1 MESFF
6 QISSQKINSVNMDF
20 SRYALS
26 EFDWNQRLI
35 GITGARG
42 VGKTTLLLQLSA
54 IKYPLSESVLYVSLD
69 ELYFA
74 ANTLSDLVD
83 SFVKI
88 GGKCIVLDE
97 VHKYNTWS
105 QEIKNIYD
113 RYSELQIVFTG
124 SAALEIYKG
133 NADLSRRAL
142 HYHLHGMSVREF
154 VDLNYGIK
162 IPKYTLEDIV
172 YKTNDITNEIVTKL
186 KFPIKYF
193 KEYLM
198 NGVYPFS
205 KSDKVYYHQ
214 RLINIFNQVLETDL
228 PSVYGIDYKSV
239 VSLKKLIYI
248 LSGIVPYKPNISE
261 LSQKVGVSRE
271 TIIRYLYFLQKAEI
285 LSLLYADKQGIAL
298 MNKPEKIYL
307 NNTNLS
313 YALST
318 NNSNIGAIRETFF
331 MHQISNLYNVE
342 YANNGDFFADGKYT
356 FEIGGKNKTQKQIK
370 AIDNA
375 FIVNDDIEY
384 GYKNVIPLYLFGFLY

>member
-1 MESFF
+1 MESLY
-6 QISSQKINSVNMDF
+6 QSSSQKISSVNLDF

-26 EFDWNQRLI
+26 EFDWSQRLI
-35 GITGARG
+35 GVTGARG

-54 IKYPLSESVLYVSLD
+54 TKYPLSDTVLYVSLD
-69 ELYFA
+69 ELYFS
-74 ANTLSDLVD
+74 ANTLSNLVD
-83 SFVKI
+83 SFMKT

-97 VHKYNTWS
+97 VHKYITWS

-113 RYSELQIVFTG
+113 RYSDLQIIFTA

-142 HYHLHGMSVREF
+142 HYRLHGMSFREF
-154 VDLNYGIK
+154 VELNYSINIRK
-162 IPKYTLEDIV
+162 FSLNDII
-172 YKTNDITNEIVTKL
+172 YKTNEVTNEIVAKL
-186 KFPIKYF
+186 KIPIKYF
-193 KEYLM
+193 KEYLV

-228 PSVYGIDYKSV
+228 PSVYGIDYKSI

-248 LSGIVPYKPNISE
+248 LSDLVPYKPNISG

-271 TIIRYLYFLQKAEI
+271 TIIRYLYFLQKADI
-285 LSLLYADKQGIAL
+285 LLLLYSDKQGITL

-331 MHQISNLYNVE
+331 MNQISCIHNVE
-342 YANNGDFFADGKYT
+342 YTNNGDFFVDGKYT

-375 FIVNDDIEY
+375 FIVKDDIEY
-384 GYKNVIPLYLFGFLY
+384 GHNNIIPLYLFGFLY